1 MTRANSTHRFLTL
14 VGDFYR
20 DAGREEPV
28 FEFDPDKP
36 IAFEACVEDVKF
48 SVGYDPLSKPA
59 CLFAYCVFGVVPL
72 ATEAATLRRLLALN
86 IAMGQQHNA
95 AYCIDDRTQELACY
109 LRTTMDIDTRTLKTE
124 LAHIAQL
131 AHRWRRDGFAGEVQS
146 LMPMQKTGELP
157 SWTDFA

>member
-1 MTRANSTHRFLTL
+1 MKLADSTHRFLSL

-28 FEFDPDKP
+28 FEFDPNTP

-48 SVGYDPLSKPA
+48 SVGYDPLSKPT

-86 IAMGQQHNA
+86 IAMAQQHNA
-95 AYCIDDRTQELACY
+95 TYCIDDSTQELACY
-109 LRTTMDIDTRTLKTE
+109 LRTTMDIDIQTLKGE

-131 AHRWRRDGFAGEVQS
+131 ANRWRRDGFAQEVQG
-146 LMPMQKTGELP
+146 LGPMQETGSPP

>member
-1 MTRANSTHRFLTL
+1 VKHADFAQRFLGL
-14 VGDFYR
+14 VADFYR

-28 FEFDPDKP
+28 FEFDPHKP
-36 IAFEACVEDVKF
+36 IAFETCVEDVKF
-48 SVGYDPLSKPA
+48 SVGYDPVSQPA

-86 IAMGQQHNA
+86 IAMAQQHNA
-95 AYCIDDRTQELACY
+95 AYCIDDSTQELACY
-109 LRTTMDIDTRTLKTE
+109 LRTTMDIDVQTLKAE

-131 AHRWRRDGFAGEVQS
+131 ANRWRRDGFAGEVQG
-146 LMPMQKTGELP
+146 LMRMQTTGEPP